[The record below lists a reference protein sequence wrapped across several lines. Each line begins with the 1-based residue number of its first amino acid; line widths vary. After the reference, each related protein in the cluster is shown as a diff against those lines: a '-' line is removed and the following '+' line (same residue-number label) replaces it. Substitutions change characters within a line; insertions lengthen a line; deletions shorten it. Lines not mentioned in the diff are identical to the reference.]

1 MKIAIIG
8 TGNIGGAIARGLAQG
23 TIFQPSDIICT
34 TQSDESLERV
44 RQINSEFVLTHDNVA
59 AVKQADLILIAVK
72 PWRVERIIDEIKSAT
87 DFNRQIILSVAAG
100 VTFDLLSTFLTKN
113 MDYNQMST
121 PTIFRLMPNTAIEV
135 RSSMTFVSARNAT
148 QEQIDLVLRIFNEL
162 GNAMLI
168 EERLMAAGT
177 ALASSGIAF
186 ALRYIR
192 AAIEGGVELGF
203 YPKQA
208 QEIVVHTVKGAVDLL
223 LENHSN
229 PEMEIDKVTTPGGIT
244 IKGLNE
250 MELSGFTS
258 AVIRGLKASK

>member
-72 PWRVERIIDEIKSAT
+72 PWRVERIIDEIKSAI

-177 ALASSGIAF
+177 ALASSGIA
-186 ALRYIR
+186 LH
-192 AAIEGGVELGF
+192 
-203 YPKQA
+203 PCC
-208 QEIVVHTVKGAVDLL
+208 H
-223 LENHSN
+223 
-229 PEMEIDKVTTPGGIT
+229 
-244 IKGLNE
+244 
-250 MELSGFTS
+250 
-258 AVIRGLKASK
+258 

>member
-72 PWRVERIIDEIKSAT
+72 PWRVERIIDEIKSAI

-121 PTIFRLMPNTAIEV
+121 PTIFRLMPNTAI
-135 RSSMTFVSARNAT
+135 
-148 QEQIDLVLRIFNEL
+148 
-162 GNAMLI
+162 
-168 EERLMAAGT
+168 
-177 ALASSGIAF
+177 
-186 ALRYIR
+186 
-192 AAIEGGVELGF
+192 
-203 YPKQA
+203 
-208 QEIVVHTVKGAVDLL
+208 
-223 LENHSN
+223 
-229 PEMEIDKVTTPGGIT
+229 
-244 IKGLNE
+244 
-250 MELSGFTS
+250 
-258 AVIRGLKASK
+258 

>member
-8 TGNIGGAIARGLAQG
+8 TGNIGGAIARGLAKG
-23 TIFQPSDIICT
+23 KMFKASDIICT
-34 TQSDESLERV
+34 AQSQSTLDKMKEA
-44 RQINSEFVLTHDNVA
+44 NPDFKLTLNNIEA
-59 AVKQADLILIAVK
+59 AKDADIIIIAVK
-72 PWRVERIIDEIKSAT
+72 PWRVEEVIDQIKGHLNY
-87 DFNRQIILSVAAG
+87 DKQIIVSVAAG
-100 VTFDLLSTFLTKN
+100 ITFDMLNTYLTKSISF
-113 MDYNQMST
+113 DDWVT
-121 PTIFRLMPNTAIEV
+121 PVIFRIMPNTAIEV
-135 RSSMTFVSARNAT
+135 LSSMTFVSARNAS
-148 QEQIDLVLRIFNEL
+148 QEQSNLIIRIFNEL
-162 GNAMLI
+162 GNAMLV
-168 EERLMAAGT
+168 EERLMGAGT

-208 QEIVVHTVKGAVDLL
+208 QEIVVHTVKGATDLL
-223 LENHSN
+223 LENKSN

-258 AVIRGLKASK
+258 SVIRGLKASK